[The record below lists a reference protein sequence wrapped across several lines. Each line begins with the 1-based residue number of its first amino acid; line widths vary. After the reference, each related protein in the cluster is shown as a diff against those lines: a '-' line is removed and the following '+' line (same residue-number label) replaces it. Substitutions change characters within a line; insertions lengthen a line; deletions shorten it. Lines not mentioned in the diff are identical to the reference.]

1 MKKLIIA
8 ALVATTLSGCASNFN
23 IGAKE
28 LSGPVPQGF
37 ACADGVKAME
47 LTNDYL
53 NGDNL
58 DADFC
63 KQQKDKKNALGSNGV
78 AGFGGITIPDMNIID
93 DPKPVLMPAQVM
105 RIWINAYE
113 TEDGSLAYP
122 GRIFTE
128 ITPRKW
134 NVGYSAQKGM
144 TGNRTI
150 SPLAVR
156 VEEED
161 KQAQPAL
168 QDEKP
173 ADTDNQEGSDTDT
186 SAIDSLTSAI
196 QDNTE
201 NPQAPL
207 RQ

>member
-1 MKKLIIA
+1 
-8 ALVATTLSGCASNFN
+8 
-23 IGAKE
+23 
-28 LSGPVPQGF
+28 
-37 ACADGVKAME
+37 
-47 LTNDYL
+47 
-53 NGDNL
+53 
-58 DADFC
+58 
-63 KQQKDKKNALGSNGV
+63 
-78 AGFGGITIPDMNIID
+78 
-93 DPKPVLMPAQVM
+93 
-105 RIWINAYE
+105 
-113 TEDGSLAYP
+113 
-122 GRIFTE
+122 
-128 ITPRKW
+128 
-134 NVGYSAQKGM
+134 M